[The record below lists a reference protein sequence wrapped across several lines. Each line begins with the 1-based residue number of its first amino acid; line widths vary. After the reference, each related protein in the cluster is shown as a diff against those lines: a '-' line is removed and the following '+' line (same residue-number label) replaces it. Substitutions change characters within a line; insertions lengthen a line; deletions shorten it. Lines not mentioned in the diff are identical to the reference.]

1 MLYACFKSCCID
13 FALGRINLLGTHPL
27 PGAAAA
33 AWGQGLQPF
42 QGSMPMKKS
51 KAKNQTWRQLYELAE
66 EVRNLAPWQ
75 WMRESEVFGVE
86 DPAGGN
92 VHFVSVMGSE
102 GMHFAVSAYPGI
114 EALYRIMNLVEEEI
128 HEYPERL
135 LEIPQIQLSFEDRK
149 HLADHAYKKI
159 RSLGLRYRGQNAW
172 PQFQSFRPG
181 YAPWRL
187 QADEMH
193 LMSTVLEQLL
203 EVAPQR
209 RSNPDLLAFDDFETF
224 LVRVPAGS
232 SGKPWKDEPRRFRAA
247 PEEKPAAALSNL
259 SAARLRKLKRQP
271 VFLEVDFFM
280 TPAMI
285 GKKGDRMLSGY
296 ALMAVE
302 NSKGMIIGLEML
314 VAETSLQSIWRQIPE
329 ALAKQLTKAGFLP
342 EALVVRSTLLADLL
356 DPFAKALNCDL
367 LHSNTLPNLDP
378 AKESLSEHLGRGGF

>member
-1 MLYACFKSCCID
+1 MEK
-13 FALGRINLLGTHPL
+13 
-27 PGAAAA
+27 
-33 AWGQGLQPF
+33 W
-42 QGSMPMKKS
+42 
-51 KAKNQTWRQLYELAE
+51 KAENQAWRQLYELAE

-75 WMRESEVFGVE
+75 WMREQKVFGVE
-86 DPAGGN
+86 DAAGGN

-102 GMHFAVSAYPGI
+102 GMHFGVSAYPGI
-114 EALYRIMNLVEEEI
+114 QALSRIKNLNEQGI
-128 HEYPERL
+128 YDYPERL

-149 HLADHAYKKI
+149 HLADHAYRKI
-159 RSLGLRYRGQNAW
+159 RALGLRYRGQNAW
-172 PQFQSFRPG
+172 PQFRSFRPG

-193 LMSTVLEQLL
+193 VMSTVLEQLL
-203 EVAPQR
+203 EVAPLL

-232 SGKPWKDEPRRFRAA
+232 SRKTWRNEPRRFRTA
-247 PEEKPAAALSNL
+247 PEEKPAASLSKL

-285 GKKGDRMLSGY
+285 GKKGDRMLNGY
-296 ALMAVE
+296 ALLAVE

-314 VAETSLQSIWRQIPE
+314 VAEPSLQSMWRQIPE

-342 EALVVRSTLLADLL
+342 KALVVRSTLLAHLL
-356 DPFAKALNCDL
+356 DPFAKALDCEL
-367 LHSNTLPNLDP
+367 LHSDTLPNLDP
-378 AKESLSEHLGRGGF
+378 AKESLSEHLGQGRG